1 MPSIL
6 PQPPHISVSDDS
18 GVSVRVDT
26 VGRVLVD
33 LGARG
38 LQVFV
43 GPSALQRSPLLTSI
57 ASSAKPWEV
66 LSLPVGE
73 DAICAWLEMVNDRQ
87 LECRCVASE
96 EQLLWALTVRFSPQ
110 YYPRLCLFITAL
122 TECNF
127 RYDCI
132 LRTSLRPP
140 AQRTRL
146 EQLETQAA

>member
-6 PQPPHISVSDDS
+6 PQPPHISVSDASD
-18 GVSVRVDT
+18 VSVRVDT
-26 VGRVLVD
+26 VGRVLVE

-43 GPSALQRSPLLTSI
+43 GPSALQRSPLLTNI
-57 ASSAKPWEV
+57 AASAKPWEV

-96 EQLLWALTVRFSPQ
+96 EQLLSALTVCLSSQYSPILFQLFSVS
-110 YYPRLCLFITAL
+110 C
-122 TECNF
+122 
-127 RYDCI
+127 
-132 LRTSLRPP
+132 S
-140 AQRTRL
+140 
-146 EQLETQAA
+146 